1 MMHKR
6 SLKKY
11 RNKTI
16 WSSGLPESPKFAR
29 VWFVLMFFAIFF
41 MISPIFS
48 ANATERFLMDGKLVP
63 KSTYEAVILLKQGLR
78 QLHDN
83 NNNGAV
89 ESLTHAA
96 DLAPKMAD
104 IHHNLG
110 IALAKV
116 GRGKEAIA
124 SLEKARDLNANLD
137 STWMSLGG
145 LYQTEGRLDDAIAT
159 YSEFLRRFPR
169 DVNAGKI
176 QSIVKGLEKESKLA
190 GESSDNSD
198 AADYMKEI
206 TRAGLVRWES
216 SKMPLRVFIKDG
228 EGIEGYRDSFRGLLK
243 SAFADWQSASGEL
256 VKFVMVDSAE
266 NCHIE
271 CSWTSDPKSLKTI
284 AEAGNTELFSSRKGL
299 VKGTILFLTVPIVQ
313 SLPLT
318 DNRMRRLCLHEIGHV
333 LGMAGHTTNPQDA
346 MFYSVGMSDIWK
358 DLSQRDTNTIVRLY
372 SSSEAPIS
380 YVQGE

>member
-1 MMHKR
+1 
-6 SLKKY
+6 
-11 RNKTI
+11 
-16 WSSGLPESPKFAR
+16 
-29 VWFVLMFFAIFF
+29 F